1 MAVQK
6 KYELTYKLMPEQS
19 ELRDAQALIKAA
31 VRFANL
37 KLKNEEYVYFDEI
50 FAILG
55 VLPEEEEEKN
65 VD

>member
-1 MAVQK
+1 MVVQK

-19 ELRDAQALIKAA
+19 ELEMPALIKAA

-37 KLKNEEYVYFDEI
+37 KLKNKEYVYFDEI

>member
-19 ELRDAQALIKAA
+19 ELEMPALIKAA

>member
-1 MAVQK
+1 MTVQK

-19 ELRDAQALIKAA
+19 ELEMPALLKAA